1 MPKSINQKSKLL
13 YVLRYLE
20 EHTDA
25 EHPASVEDI
34 IAHLASC
41 GISAER
47 KSIYS
52 DIEALATFGADIEKC
67 RSKTVG
73 YYIASRTFE
82 LPELKLLVDA
92 VQSSKF
98 ITEKKSRALIKKI
111 VSLTSEHEAKQL
123 DRQVNVADRIKTA
136 NESIYYTVDDIHRAI
151 AEDKKISFKYFEWS
165 ADKEKVLRRNGE
177 SYTVSP
183 YTLVWDDENYYL
195 IGRDGKT
202 GENRHFRVD
211 KMLHLDLL
219 DERRDMSS
227 SPKDGVANYSKKL
240 FGMFGG
246 TEQMVTLSCQNAFAG
261 VIIDRFGTDVAFKKA
276 KGDSSLEVSVKVV
289 LSPVFY
295 SWLTSFEGK
304 IKLVSPES
312 AVADYREFISKSII

>member
-13 YVLRYLE
+13 YVLRFLE
-20 EHTDA
+20 EHTDS
-25 EHPASVEDI
+25 EHPATVEQI

-52 DIEALATFGADIEKC
+52 DIDVLTAFGADIEKC

-73 YYIASRTFE
+73 YYMASRAFE

-165 ADKEKVLRRNGE
+165 ADKEKLLRRGGE
-177 SYTVSP
+177 RYVVSP

-195 IGRDGKT
+195 IARDNEV

-211 KMLHLDLL
+211 KMLHLDIL
-219 DERRDMSS
+219 DEARDMST
-227 SPKDGVANYSKKL
+227 SPKDGVVSYSKKL

-246 TEQMVTLSCQNAFAG
+246 TEQMVTLSCQNSLAG
-261 VIIDRFGTDVAFKKA
+261 VIIDRFGAEVAFKKE
-276 KGDSSLEVSVKVV
+276 KGAGNFEVSVKVV

-304 IKLVSPES
+304 IKLTAPES
-312 AVADYREFISKSII
+312 AVENYREFLKKAQI

>member
-1 MPKSINQKSKLL
+1 MPKSINQKAKLL
-13 YVLRYLE
+13 YVLRFLE
-20 EHTDA
+20 EHSDA
-25 EHPASVEDI
+25 EHPVTVEQI
-34 IAHLASC
+34 ISHLASC
-41 GISAER
+41 GINAER

-52 DIEALATFGADIEKC
+52 DIDALTAFGADIEKC

-165 ADKEKVLRRNGE
+165 KDKEKLLRRGGQ

-195 IGRDGKT
+195 IARDNDA

-211 KMLHLDLL
+211 KMLHLDILN
-219 DERRDMSS
+219 EVRDMSS
-227 SPKDGVANYSKKL
+227 SPKDGVVSYSKKL

-246 TEQMVTLSCQNAFAG
+246 TEQMVTLSCHNSLAG
-261 VIIDRFGTDVAFKKA
+261 VIIDRFGAEVAFKKA
-276 KGDSSLEVSVKVV
+276 KGDSFFEVSVKVV

-304 IKLVSPES
+304 IKLVAPEG
-312 AVADYREFISKSII
+312 AVESYREFLNKAQI